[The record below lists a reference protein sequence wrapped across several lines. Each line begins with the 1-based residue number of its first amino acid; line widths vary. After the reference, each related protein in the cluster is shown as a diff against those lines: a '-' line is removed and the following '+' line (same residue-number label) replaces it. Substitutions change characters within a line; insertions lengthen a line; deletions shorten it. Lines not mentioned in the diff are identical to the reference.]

1 VLAISLLVMIMDTLL
16 ELLNASFQVILHL
29 FVLSDILF
37 VLGLEQL
44 QLLFVARDRLFEVSN
59 IPFQ

>member
-1 VLAISLLVMIMDTLL
+1 MIMDTLL

>member
-1 VLAISLLVMIMDTLL
+1 MLAISLLVMIMDTLL

>member
-1 VLAISLLVMIMDTLL
+1 MIMDTLL

-44 QLLFVARDRLFEVSN
+44 QLLFVARDRLFEVRN

>member
-44 QLLFVARDRLFEVSN
+44 QLLFVARDRLFEVRN